1 MICATKIIF
10 SAIVANMMMTEFHR
24 NGIIERMNQAE
35 TLEEK
40 KLIVRETE
48 TYAFKIADEVFKPD
62 EEIGEEGIQVKKD
75 FIKALICSNYQF
87 FGLPTPFEEGET
99 FEDIEFRSG
108 LLKDFLQ

>member
-1 MICATKIIF
+1 MIEIIF
-10 SAIVANMMMTEFHR
+10 SVIVASMMMTKFHE
-24 NGIIERMNQAE
+24 NKIIERMHQAE

-48 TYAFKIADEVFKPD
+48 PYAFEIADEVFKSD
-62 EEIGEEGIQVKKD
+62 EEIGDDGIQVKED
-75 FIKALICSNYQF
+75 FIKALICFNYQF

>member
-1 MICATKIIF
+1 MIEIIF
-10 SAIVANMMMTEFHR
+10 SAIVSNMMVTKFHE
-24 NGIIERMNQAE
+24 NKIIERVNQAE

-48 TYAFKIADEVFKPD
+48 PYAFEIVDEVFKPD
-62 EEIGEEGIQVKKD
+62 EEIGEEGIQAKKNL
-75 FIKALICSNYQF
+75 IKALICSNYQF
-87 FGLPTPFEEGET
+87 FGLSTPFEEGET